1 MFAFNLIKKF
11 LIMKTSKLNLFRA
24 TTVLVVFFTTFTSV
38 YASIGAKENTNV
50 TAVNCNEEN
59 PDREVKTAKL
69 HFKKGKVYEIIHFTF
84 NKNNEKILYEN
95 YFPKAMP
102 VFEKYGR
109 KFFAWF
115 NVVEGATSENFKS
128 AKNVV
133 IVEWPNY
140 KAYEKMQNDKEYKE
154 IAHYR
159 NGGFSFFQHGWF
171 KINEDK
177 VVEVREDKV
186 YQFVGATLQ
195 HTEEA
200 KTSLD
205 KYFKISDPIKRRIY
219 GPSFLDIVA
228 DFTPIGSI
236 ATSGY
241 DAEIQLISEWP
252 NEKSADKLF
261 SDKDFQTKAIP
272 LMMKAIRHT
281 DYSYTKYKF

>member
-1 MFAFNLIKKF
+1 
-11 LIMKTSKLNLFRA
+11 MKTSKLNLFMTVA
-24 TTVLVVFFTTFTSV
+24 VLVVFLTTFTSA
-38 YASIGAKENTNV
+38 YASMETEKNIKEKNTIGVA
-50 TAVNCNEEN
+50 NCNED
-59 PDREVKTAKL
+59 PPVDEVKTAKL
-69 HFKKGKVYEIIHFTF
+69 NFKKGKVYEIIHFTF
-84 NKNNEKILYEN
+84 NKNNEKVLYEN
-95 YFPKAMP
+95 YFPNAMP

-115 NVVEGATSENFKS
+115 SVIEGATSENFKS

-140 KAYEKMQNDKEYKE
+140 KAYKKMQNDKEYKK
-154 IAHYR
+154 IAHFR

-186 YQFVGATLQ
+186 YQFVGVTFH

-200 KTSLD
+200 KTNLD
-205 KYFKISDPIKRRIY
+205 KYFEISDPIKRRIY
-219 GPSFLDIVA
+219 GDSFLDIVA
-228 DFTPIGSI
+228 NFKPIGSI

-261 SDKDFQTKAIP
+261 SDKNFQTKAIP
-272 LMMKAIRHT
+272 LMMKALRHT